1 VRCEE
6 EDDAPISASMDQR
19 FSDSQN
25 PHHGKKGV
33 QSVQL
38 CDLRYGS
45 CVKDVEENAKCTIFE
60 NVEKYK

>member
-6 EDDAPISASMDQR
+6 EDDAQISASRDQR

-33 QSVQL
+33 RSVQL
-38 CDLRYGS
+38 CDLKYGS
-45 CVKDVEENAKCTIFE
+45 CVKDAEESAKCTIFE
-60 NVEKYK
+60 TCGKI